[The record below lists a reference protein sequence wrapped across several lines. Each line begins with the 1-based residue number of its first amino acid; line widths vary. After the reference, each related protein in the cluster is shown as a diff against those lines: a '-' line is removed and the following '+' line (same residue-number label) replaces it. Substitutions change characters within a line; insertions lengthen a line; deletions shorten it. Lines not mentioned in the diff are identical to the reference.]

1 MAASPQALTTRTVA
15 QKRPQSLA
23 LLYQE
28 CITAL
33 VRVRAGEVRVDNAS
47 FRTRAKRA
55 IEDAEKRA
63 AELQFD
69 RDDIRR
75 ASLAVVGLLD
85 EVALGS
91 GAFDRTDWHRLPL
104 ALEMYEEPRAG
115 QVVFSQLEDSLSAGA
130 GTLKQAQL
138 LEVYM
143 VCLLLGFEGRYSGRP
158 DELRAI
164 VDRLRGRIGEIKPW
178 TGPLCPDVAA
188 QTGETEAPPAAP
200 AAKPV
205 LDRLILGGLAAG
217 GGAIVLFLLMKLH
230 LWWDSGNVI
239 ELIRRS

>member
-1 MAASPQALTTRTVA
+1 MAATPQAVTTRTVA

-47 FRTRAKRA
+47 FRMRAKRA

-69 RDDIRR
+69 RADIRK

-115 QVVFSQLEDSLSAGA
+115 QVVFSQLEDSLAAGA
-130 GTLKQAQL
+130 GTLKHAQL

-143 VCLLLGFEGRYSGRP
+143 ICLLLGFEGRYSGRP

-164 VDRLRGRIGEIKPW
+164 IDRLRGRISEIKPW
-178 TGPLCPDVAA
+178 GGPLCPEVEV
-188 QTGETEAPPAAP
+188 QNEAEPPAPAP
-200 AAKPV
+200 AAKPK
-205 LDRLILGGLAAG
+205 LDRLLLLGIIAG
-217 GGAIVLFLLMKLH
+217 GGAILLFLLFKLH
-230 LWWDSGNVI
+230 LWWASGSAAEV
-239 ELIRRS
+239 IRRS